1 MFSQGKLAQYIKIPY
16 TPYENGVGGEEREN
30 REKGVFFS
38 TQIFTHSGFSLMLHF
53 KQFSIVFIFT
63 IIPDVFLDNF

>member
-30 REKGVFFS
+30 REKGVFF
-38 TQIFTHSGFSLMLHF
+38 FYPDFHSFW
-53 KQFSIVFIFT
+53 I
-63 IIPDVFLDNF
+63 